1 MLNEKRPADTDRAP
15 STTSTLYL
23 DLIAGITAKPITD
36 AHSGEH
42 AGAVQHNGWVLLGH
56 SDGEPDLGLTP
67 TDARRLAA
75 QLLNAAD
82 DAEVTR

>member
-1 MLNEKRPADTDRAP
+1 MANEECPADTDRALP
-15 STTSTLYL
+15 TTATLYL

-56 SDGEPDLGLTP
+56 GPGEPDLWLTP

-82 DAEVTR
+82 DAEMTR